1 MTEREKDL
9 MTNPAEKQT
18 FVDPA
23 EPTPTTALPTIA
35 IVVAVLAIFLMLYRW
50 RYGTT
55 TEPLQALHLER
66 GVSAANHWKYRAAG
80 VGVAEYRDRA
90 AQARRQCR
98 PVNPPA

>member
-35 IVVAVLAIFLMLYRW
+35 IVVAVLAIIIVAIILTLYR
-50 RYGTT
+50 
-55 TEPLQALHLER
+55 
-66 GVSAANHWKYRAAG
+66 
-80 VGVAEYRDRA
+80 
-90 AQARRQCR
+90 
-98 PVNPPA
+98 